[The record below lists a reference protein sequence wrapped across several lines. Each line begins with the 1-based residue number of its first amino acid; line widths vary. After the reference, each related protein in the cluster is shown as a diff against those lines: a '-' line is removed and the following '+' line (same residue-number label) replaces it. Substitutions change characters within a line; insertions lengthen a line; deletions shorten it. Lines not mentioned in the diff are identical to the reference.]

1 MKCRIISAITI
12 SFLMVAGVFAQSSAD
27 RYSTTYSEEPKNLNY
42 LYLIDTTAQ
51 RVAANTQDQLVEQD
65 KFGRIIPCIAE
76 KWVATEN
83 STVWTFTLKKGLKWV
98 DHTGKAT
105 EYEITADDFVEGM
118 RYVADPKNAIK
129 NVSSIKSVLAG
140 LADYYNLINDIAS
153 GKVKD
158 KTRDQVLAT
167 FDTVIGIKAVDKY
180 TIQYKMTKPTPWFL
194 SYLTM
199 DMFNGVEKAFLDKV
213 GIENFGTAKERL
225 LYSGAY
231 YLSDY
236 TRDKQIVLTRN
247 ENNWD
252 KKNVK
257 VKTVTMQKVT
267 DPAIELQMFMRGE
280 LSTTTLTA
288 DQVKGLGTSK
298 YSANVFLADRST
310 VTYWYEY
317 YFLSKNPEFK
327 AFVNNLN
334 FRKALYYGIDHAKL
348 MALYDPINPAA
359 PSRST
364 IIPEA
369 TVFDEKGRDY
379 TDYAGLK
386 EIKALGVKT
395 YDPVKAR
402 QFMAKAIAEL
412 TDGKGNIKGIS
423 AGTVDMKPIAQFDVD
438 GKLPLTIL
446 YAHGPDSLNTKFAL
460 LFQALMKDVFGAEN
474 VDVVLG
480 QWVDDQYGQCVE
492 PGLFDITRENFRFAY
507 ADPMAQLGRLITKG
521 GVNAG
526 MYSDA
531 EVDALV
537 KEADSKVVLSERYAI
552 FVKAERMLIDR
563 AYIIPYMAGG
573 GAYTMSK
580 VPPYTVPR
588 GGFGVTRFKYKGMSV
603 EKNILTT
610 KQVDGLK
617 ATFFKDMDKAL
628 AK

>member
-1 MKCRIISAITI
+1 MKRKILSAVIISFVMLT
-12 SFLMVAGVFAQSSAD
+12 SVFAQSSAD

-51 RVAANTQDQLVEQD
+51 RVAANSQDQLVEQD
-65 KFGRIIPCIAE
+65 KYGRIIPCIAQS
-76 KWVATEN
+76 WVATED
-83 STVWTFTLKKGLKWV
+83 STVWTFTLKKGLMWV
-98 DHTGKAT
+98 DHQGKVT

-129 NVSSIKSVLAG
+129 NVSSIKTVLSG
-140 LADYYNLINDIAS
+140 LAAYNNLINDIAS
-153 GKVKD
+153 GKVTD
-158 KTRDQVLAT
+158 KTREQVLAT
-167 FDTVIGIKAVDKY
+167 FDSTVGIKALDKY
-180 TIQYKMTKPTPWFL
+180 TLQYRMTKPTPWFL

-199 DMFNGVEKAFLDKV
+199 DMFNAVEKTFLDKV

-257 VKTVTMQKVT
+257 VKTISMQKVT

-280 LSTTTLTA
+280 LSQTTLTA
-288 DQVKGLGTSK
+288 DQVKGMGDSK
-298 YSANVFLADRST
+298 YGDKVWLADRST

-327 AFVNNLN
+327 AFINNEN

-348 MALYDPINPAA
+348 MALYDPINPASA
-359 PSRST
+359 SRST

-379 TDYAGLK
+379 TDYPGLK

-402 QFMAKAIAEL
+402 QYFAKAIAEL
-412 TDGKGNIKGIS
+412 TDGKGTIKGVS
-423 AGTVDMKPIAQFDVD
+423 AGPVDMKPIAQFNVD

-474 VDVVLG
+474 VDIVLG
-480 QWVDDQYGQCVE
+480 QWVDDQFGQCVQ

-526 MYSDA
+526 LYSDP
-531 EVDALV
+531 EFDALV
-537 KEADSKVVLSERYAI
+537 KEADSKTKLSDRYAL
-552 FVKAERMLIDR
+552 FVKAEMLLIDR

-573 GAYTMSK
+573 SAYTMSK

-588 GGFGVTRFKYKGMSV
+588 GGFGVTRFKYKGMTV
-603 EKNILTT
+603 EKDIVTAKKVNELRE
-610 KQVDGLK
+610 
-617 ATFFKDMDKAL
+617 AFFKAMDAAL